1 MQYIKNKGRYAIAF
15 IIQKNNRDVK
25 IELDVRRVYRD
36 TGNIATTGITA
47 VDEETLTELKK
58 QKRFNQMLE
67 KEELTILNEK
77 DVRTPEEN
85 KIKELE
91 EKNKELEKKLKE
103 AEKKNTAKED
113 LEKKTLAD
121 ENASL
126 KAKLEALTAKKDES
140 EGF

>member
-1 MQYIKNKGRYAIAF
+1 MKYIKNTGRYAIAF

-25 IELDVRRVYRD
+25 IDLDVRRVYRD

-67 KEELTILNEK
+67 KEELTLLEEE

-103 AEKKNTAKED
+103 AEKKNPVKED
-113 LEKKTLAD
+113 KEKKALAD

-126 KAKLEALTAKKDES
+126 KAKLEALTNKKDEA